1 MELTI
6 YGHTLGVFKLQLI
19 ERNSKETKRTT
30 HKSKFVVFFFNLG
43 HGVSGCMF
51 RHFILCWRHIYV
63 LMTSQVKIPIESQ
76 IQKTTNFL
84 QCVIRYF
91 SFNFHLLSWTG
102 NLPKVLPYKV
112 IKQLNSS
119 FTGKLHSDH
128 RTPLCAFSDDFIN
141 SKFWQ
146 PNLETIGGVTMSLKT
161 VKLAPKKWRISQ
173 ATILPS
179 FMRFGKF
186 FTSLRTMWEKKT
198 PISGHRVVLI
208 TFFFFFF
215 FPFFFFLLPLQSPLA
230 AVQLVWP
237 FQVLEY
243 FPILFYFIYR

>member
-1 MELTI
+1 M
-6 YGHTLGVFKLQLI
+6 
-19 ERNSKETKRTT
+19 S
-30 HKSKFVVFFFNLG
+30 S
-43 HGVSGCMF
+43 
-51 RHFILCWRHIYV
+51 
-63 LMTSQVKIPIESQ
+63 
-76 IQKTTNFL
+76 
-84 QCVIRYF
+84 
-91 SFNFHLLSWTG
+91 TG

-215 FPFFFFLLPLQSPLA
+215 FPFFFFSYCRCSLHLQQSNLFDLFKYLNTS
-230 AVQLVWP
+230 Q
-237 FQVLEY
+237 F
-243 FPILFYFIYR
+243 FFILFIGNLWGYCGVFIYRRYSYRWCGNHQWKL